1 MLFVAVAFGVLGCH
15 HAEPAPRDP
24 SSARASAPESAPPRA
39 GAPSEATAEDLAVM
53 LAAQVR
59 ITSVMAQALR
69 VGTAVWQT
77 ANPGCPQASDVV
89 AAHMVPDA
97 VRAEDAWG
105 TPYRIVCSRNSPT
118 VISAGPDRAFDTG
131 DDIRAS
137 ER

>member
-1 MLFVAVAFGVLGCH
+1 MKAALLVAVALVASGCR
-15 HAEPAPRDP
+15 HADPAPRDP
-24 SSARASAPESAPPRA
+24 SAARTSAPDTAPPRA
-39 GAPSEATAEDLAVM
+39 GEATAEDLAVM
-53 LAAQVR
+53 LAAQMR
-59 ITSVMAQALR
+59 ITTVMAQALR

-105 TPYRIVCSRNSPT
+105 TPYRIVCARTSPT